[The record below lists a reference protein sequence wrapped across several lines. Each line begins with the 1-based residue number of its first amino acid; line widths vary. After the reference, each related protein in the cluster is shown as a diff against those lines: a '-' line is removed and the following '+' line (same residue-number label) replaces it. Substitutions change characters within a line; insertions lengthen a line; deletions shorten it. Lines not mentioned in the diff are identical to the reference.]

1 MEEWAKQWM
10 QEQRE
15 KGETCI
21 EVKVINGNTYV
32 YRSTSKYDKET
43 KGPKKVTTYLG
54 RLTQK
59 HGFIPKG
66 EKAAVIQ
73 PRSVHEYGNAALLA
87 EEASEL
93 IPLLQEAFPG
103 SWQEIIALM
112 FTRITGYTP
121 LYQVKDRWEKLD
133 NILEIA
139 PNCDP
144 QILSQTL
151 TAVGGDYSAQEDI
164 FQFLSSQSNRLVYDL
179 SFIFSHSDTVNLA
192 EFGYN
197 AEGAYLPQVNI
208 ALFSSL
214 DTNMPVMIRALPG
227 SVKDVSTLAGSLEGI
242 DTNNITL
249 ILDRGFVSE
258 ENETL
263 LQQLDINFILPMRRN
278 SKRYEKRVHLKEH
291 FFYHDRLIHA
301 GSRETGALTLY
312 LYKDV
317 DLAADEEKTI
327 YRQFSE
333 GKIDRTTLNERMK
346 RAGKILIISSLIA
359 SPQEIYELYK
369 SRNMVESHFKTF
381 KDLIQADKLYLR
393 DATSVFGH
401 VFVGFLCLYLYCRIQ
416 NRIRQAGL
424 LSHLSPQGLLL
435 KLSKV
440 YSVNSGTDKRITE
453 VPKQV
458 RTIAD
463 KLQFDIIP
471 MKTGV

>member
-1 MEEWAKQWM
+1 
-10 QEQRE
+10 
-15 KGETCI
+15 
-21 EVKVINGNTYV
+21 
-32 YRSTSKYDKET
+32 
-43 KGPKKVTTYLG
+43 
-54 RLTQK
+54 
-59 HGFIPKG
+59 
-66 EKAAVIQ
+66 
-73 PRSVHEYGNAALLA
+73 
-87 EEASEL
+87 
-93 IPLLQEAFPG
+93 
-103 SWQEIIALM
+103 M
-112 FTRITGYTP
+112 FARITGYTP

-133 NILEIA
+133 NILGIA

-144 QILSQTL
+144 QVLSQTL
-151 TAVGGDYSAQEDI
+151 TEVGGDYSAQEGI

-242 DTNNITL
+242 DTDNITL

-258 ENETL
+258 ENEML

-278 SKRYEKRVHLKEH
+278 SKRYEKRIHLKEH

-327 YRQFSE
+327 YRLFSE
-333 GKIDRTTLNERMK
+333 GKIDRNTLNERMK

-359 SPQEIYELYK
+359 PPQEIYELYK

-381 KDLIQADKLYLR
+381 KDLIQADKIYLR

-424 LSHLSPQGLLL
+424 LAHLSPQGLLL

-440 YSVNSGTDKRITE
+440 YSVNLATDKQITE

-458 RTIAD
+458 RTIAE
-463 KLQFDIIP
+463 KLKFNIIP
-471 MKTGV
+471 IKTGV